1 MVPYLHHLFNSFSI
15 LFPYCMLGSASAL
28 AFARLATAARGLD
41 KLLGLSK
48 KAEIG
53 RLLAPKGENC
63 AFLEGYSALSGG
75 KASSTSELGALDY
88 VIVRLINV
96 VL

>member
-1 MVPYLHHLFNSFSI
+1 
-15 LFPYCMLGSASAL
+15 MLGSASAL

-48 KAEIG
+48 KAEKG

-63 AFLEGYSALSGG
+63 AFLKGYSALSGG
-75 KASSTSELGALDY
+75 KS
-88 VIVRLINV
+88 VINE
-96 VL
+96 